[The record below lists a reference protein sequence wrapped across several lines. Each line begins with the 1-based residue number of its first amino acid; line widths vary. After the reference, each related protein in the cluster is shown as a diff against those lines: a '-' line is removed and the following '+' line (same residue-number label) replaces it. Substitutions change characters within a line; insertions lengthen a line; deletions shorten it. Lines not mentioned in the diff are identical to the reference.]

1 MPLPVGQNGPLVNKW
16 TKWVLET
23 LEGKSIEW
31 RYGWL
36 ARHTDELA
44 EVHHLKPDNWKRIDE
59 AVVGDTAVQEAA
71 E

>member
-36 ARHTDELA
+36 ALHTDELA